1 LFYHNILAGD
11 YQKYVGGTYHA
22 TEIFDFYGL
31 RDELLDEDTTFVNPG
46 VAWVR
51 IAQWLPFMEMNGRE
65 GMMYF
70 NAQGGKLDSWDD
82 LPQLLKDQI
91 AANYPDY
98 TNAPPLDDTRPN
110 ETSWTY
116 FKKILDQ
123 RGGASAKKSGGH

>member
-1 LFYHNILAGD
+1 MIDTGFFGLFGSDL
-11 YQKYVGGTYHA
+11 A
-22 TEIFDFYGL
+22 TEIFDFYGVK
-31 RDELLDEDTTFVNPG
+31 DDLLDDNTTFVNPG

-65 GMMYF
+65 GFMYF

-82 LPQLLKDQI
+82 LPQTLKDQI

-116 FKKILDQ
+116 FKKVFDA
-123 RGGASAKKSGGH
+123 RADAGGEKKGGGH